1 MASSTSP
8 EASEIRRRGRRRLL
22 GAVTLVLLAVVFVP
36 MILDN
41 EPRPKRTEPS
51 LIIPNRELAKPLPQP
66 APAPPDATSAHGV
79 TATTSAASAQGTT
92 AATAPK
98 PATTAATP
106 SAKAAQAAQEP
117 ATAPASPAAPTAA
130 SGAPKPATVAV
141 APPKAPEKD
150 SAGAPKLEGF
160 AVQVGAFRDEAH
172 LQQVR
177 QKLTAAGVVHYTER
191 IDSGGAPVT
200 RLRAGPFST
209 REAAESARATLNQA
223 ALEGQVVPL
232 P

>member
-1 MASSTSP
+1 MASSSSP

-22 GAVTLVLLAVVFVP
+22 GAITLVLLAVVFVP

-41 EPRPKRTEPS
+41 EPRPHANEPS
-51 LIIPNRELAKPLPQP
+51 LVIPNRELAKPLPPPTP
-66 APAPPDATSAHGV
+66 AAG
-79 TATTSAASAQGTT
+79 SAASPQPATP
-92 AATAPK
+92 AASGASAPK
-98 PATTAATP
+98 PATPPAAPSTP
-106 SAKAAQAAQEP
+106 AAAPSTKAAQAAQEP
-117 ATAPASPAAPTAA
+117 AVAPTSPGRPSAPSA
-130 SGAPKPATVAV
+130 TPKPATVV
-141 APPKAPEKD
+141 VTPPKASETAAASSPR
-150 SAGAPKLEGF
+150 LEGF

-172 LQQVR
+172 LEQVR

-200 RLRAGPFST
+200 RLRAGPFPT
-209 REAAESARATLNQA
+209 REAAESARATLHQA

>member
-22 GAVTLVLLAVVFVP
+22 GAITLVLLAVVFVP

-41 EPRPKRTEPS
+41 EPRPHANEPS
-51 LIIPNRELAKPLPQP
+51 LAIPNRELAKPLPPP
-66 APAPPDATSAHGV
+66 APAAG
-79 TATTSAASAQGTT
+79 SAASTKAATPAPS
-92 AATAPK
+92 AATAQK
-98 PATTAATP
+98 PSTPPAAPSTSTAAP
-106 SAKAAQAAQEP
+106 STKAAQAAQEP
-117 ATAPASPAAPTAA
+117 TTAAASPGGTSAAPST
-130 SGAPKPATVAV
+130 PKPATVVV
-141 APPKAPEKD
+141 AAPKAPETAV
-150 SAGAPKLEGF
+150 SRSPKLEGF

-172 LQQVR
+172 LEQVR

-200 RLRAGPFST
+200 RLRAGPFPT
-209 REAAESARATLNQA
+209 REAAESARATLHQA